1 MCDFYTHTRVY
12 MYMRKGEKGQKEE
25 EGEERGKAQKREKK
39 WKENIY
45 EVNVN
50 ISEIWM
56 KGTKD
61 YSSNL
66 F

>member
-1 MCDFYTHTRVY
+1 MCVY
-12 MYMRKGEKGQKEE
+12 VYEE
-25 EGEERGKAQKREKK
+25 ERERAKEGGRGKRVGKRGGGRKK

-61 YSSNL
+61 YSCNL